1 MVPICYV
8 TRSSTVT
15 VANGRLVVDRAG
27 GRARLVPDAPLN
39 KKRHGTT
46 DVRTVP
52 RTWRRLLCL
61 GAGVCMLS
69 ACGGG
74 GGGGG
79 GGGASPSPS
88 ADANATG
95 LWEGTFTPSNG
106 TSRGFGM
113 LIAPDGRFAGTID
126 STGLNG
132 RLVLGTGNALLN
144 MFSATG
150 TVFARAGEGLLP
162 NGQASDPLM
171 VSNGTVVAHA
181 SLSGTFSGGGE
192 SASFALTYQGTTSRG
207 ASLPAIAGVYSG
219 YPLLPGN
226 VFTSSLV
233 VNGNV
238 VTFANDGGCNGA
250 GTIEVIDASLNM
262 YTWSMLIAA
271 CNGVPD
277 HTVAGLGTLADDQ
290 RGATGKRIELYGAT
304 ATNELP
310 FVFSG
315 FK

>member
-1 MVPICYV
+1 M
-8 TRSSTVT
+8 
-15 VANGRLVVDRAG
+15 
-27 GRARLVPDAPLN
+27 
-39 KKRHGTT
+39 
-46 DVRTVP
+46 RTVFSA
-52 RTWRRLLCL
+52 WRRLLCL
-61 GAGVCMLS
+61 GAAVGALS

-74 GGGGG
+74 GDDP
-79 GGGASPSPS
+79 PSSLS
-88 ADANATG
+88 ADTTATG
-95 LWEGTFTPSNG
+95 LWQGTFTSSDG

-126 STGLNG
+126 STGSNG
-132 RLVLGTGNALLN
+132 RLVLGTGNTMLN

-150 TVFARAGEGLLP
+150 TVFAQAGEALLP
-162 NGQASDPLM
+162 NGQASDPLT
-171 VSNGTVVAHA
+171 VSSGTLVAHA

-192 SASFALTYQGTTSRG
+192 SASFKLTYEGTTSRG

-226 VFTSSLV
+226 VSTSSLV

-262 YTWSMLIAA
+262 YSWSMLIAA
-271 CNGVPD
+271 CSGVPD
-277 HTVAGLGTLADDQ
+277 HTVAGLGTLSDDQ
-290 RGATGKRIELYGAT
+290 RGSTGKRIELYGAT
-304 ATNELP
+304 TANELP

>member
-1 MVPICYV
+1 M
-8 TRSSTVT
+8 
-15 VANGRLVVDRAG
+15 
-27 GRARLVPDAPLN
+27 
-39 KKRHGTT
+39 
-46 DVRTVP
+46 RTGP
-52 RTWRRLLCL
+52 GAWRRLLL
-61 GAGVCMLS
+61 GVAVGALS

-74 GGGGG
+74 GGDNP
-79 GGGASPSPS
+79 PSSLS
-88 ADANATG
+88 ADATATG
-95 LWEGTFTPSNG
+95 LWQGTFTSSDG

-113 LIAPDGRFAGTID
+113 LIAPDGRLAGTID

-132 RLVLGTGNALLN
+132 RLILGTGNTLLN

-162 NGQASDPLM
+162 NGQTSDPLT
-171 VSNGTVVAHA
+171 VSSGTLVARA

-192 SASFALTYQGTTSRG
+192 SASFKLTYQGTTSRG
-207 ASLPAIAGVYSG
+207 ASLPAIGGVYSG

-226 VFTSSLV
+226 VSTSSLV

-262 YTWSMLIAA
+262 YSWSMLIAA
-271 CNGVPD
+271 CSGVPD
-277 HTVAGLGTLADDQ
+277 HTVAGLGTLSDDQ
-290 RGATGKRIELYGAT
+290 RGSTGKRIELYGAT
-304 ATNELP
+304 AANELP